1 MKKTLTANI
10 SGTVFH
16 IEEDAYEQ
24 LSRYLNTIRGQF
36 ASTDGR
42 DEIMAD
48 IEARIAELFTDL
60 LGGTRSVVTIADVEQ
75 VIRTMGRPE
84 DYADGGTEQGH
95 SGTQQENGYQ
105 QGYGRKRLFRHPVD
119 KWVGGVLGGIAAYLG
134 TDPLWMRILFI
145 LLFIFGLG
153 SPILIYLILWILVP
167 VADSAAERLMME
179 GEPVTVDNLKRVF
192 EEGADRMKRGA
203 EQMAREADELG
214 RKWSSEQGRQ
224 RQREAFSGVE
234 RFAQGIVGVFAK
246 IFGVLLLIGGA
257 VVTIALLGLLIGG
270 GTITYDSL
278 IGLGDIAMFDLA
290 SVVFDSAP
298 QGMWFTVCVVLLAL
312 IPALGAFIGGLRL
325 LTGLRAPQWM
335 GWLMSTAWMA
345 ALVVV
350 IIIGIRLGNDMGH
363 DQRIIEEV
371 PLVQPAGQTLYL
383 GADDMRGLSHDV
395 NMKYDDG
402 RVKWDMD
409 GLRLTPDSIH
419 IAWAELDVKPS
430 PDSLFHLL
438 VHRRGH
444 GRSDKMA
451 TARASHI
458 QYNYTQQDSMVL
470 FSPWV
475 NVPAGDKLRA
485 QYVRF
490 VVQVPVGRAVH
501 FQGGVGFLLDDVK
514 NVTNT
519 WDEDM
524 VGRTWTMTSNGLSS
538 SVRPEDVPENL
549 PLPKEN
555 GTGNAPATT
564 TTNAQ
569 QNTERQ
575 PLPTTLP
582 SVISLLGSSIN

>member
-1 MKKTLTANI
+1 
-10 SGTVFH
+10 
-16 IEEDAYEQ
+16 
-24 LSRYLNTIRGQF
+24 
-36 ASTDGR
+36 
-42 DEIMAD
+42 
-48 IEARIAELFTDL
+48 
-60 LGGTRSVVTIADVEQ
+60 
-75 VIRTMGRPE
+75 
-84 DYADGGTEQGH
+84 
-95 SGTQQENGYQ
+95 
-105 QGYGRKRLFRHPVD
+105 
-119 KWVGGVLGGIAAYLG
+119 
-134 TDPLWMRILFI
+134 
-145 LLFIFGLG
+145 
-153 SPILIYLILWILVP
+153 
-167 VADSAAERLMME
+167 
-179 GEPVTVDNLKRVF
+179 
-192 EEGADRMKRGA
+192 
-203 EQMAREADELG
+203 
-214 RKWSSEQGRQ
+214 
-224 RQREAFSGVE
+224 
-234 RFAQGIVGVFAK
+234 
-246 IFGVLLLIGGA
+246 
-257 VVTIALLGLLIGG
+257 
-270 GTITYDSL
+270 
-278 IGLGDIAMFDLA
+278 
-290 SVVFDSAP
+290 
-298 QGMWFTVCVVLLAL
+298 
-312 IPALGAFIGGLRL
+312 
-325 LTGLRAPQWM
+325 
-335 GWLMSTAWMA
+335 
-345 ALVVV
+345 
-350 IIIGIRLGNDMGH
+350 
-363 DQRIIEEV
+363 
-371 PLVQPAGQTLYL
+371 
-383 GADDMRGLSHDV
+383 MRGLSHDV